1 MNKIREIIAQ
11 NRQRNELWRLDFEQS
26 KISNFI
32 IHKSNNTIIKPYLV
46 YPITTTKAHSTD
58 RERQRSVGLAQGK
71 NKD

>member
-11 NRQRNELWRLDFEQS
+11 KRQRDELWRLDFEQS

-46 YPITTTKAHSTD
+46 FPIATAKTHSAD
-58 RERQRSVGLAQGK
+58 RER
-71 NKD
+71 